1 MAQRK
6 PQSAGPQP
14 SLLATLS
21 RPFLPAIDRAG
32 YDADDSDVVL
42 RTQVLVLHTILTAL
56 LSLTY
61 TFSHWDSGSH
71 GLALFFALFA
81 TAIVALLFALRSTGS
96 LRWVTH
102 GTVLIGMSCTTAATF
117 FTGGLR
123 LTNVCPFFI
132 IIVSAIFLLGW
143 EGMGWALLA
152 VLVPLGFEVAARYGV
167 SFPDLVPPESRATD
181 ALLTWLVG
189 IVVVWA
195 FVICYEAAR
204 VYSNRRRAE
213 AEAVRSQFLANV
225 SHELRTPLHAIMGMT
240 RHALRDNLPSSV
252 RAGLETS
259 QHSAEA
265 LLALIEDLLD
275 LASLERDRFVL
286 RAQDFDPVELVQR
299 VASVLRF
306 RCEEQDLEFGITVDP
321 DVPRWVRGDGNRLQ
335 QVLLNLGSNAIKY
348 TEQGRVE
355 LSASLVSHDGDSGSC
370 RFSVTDTG
378 LGISEADQ
386 ERIFRQFTQV
396 DGSLTRAHAG
406 AGLGLYIAS
415 EIVAAMD
422 GCIELQSEVG
432 RGSTFAVTIPFQPPE
447 QAAAEPVEP
456 PARAS
461 ETSAGPRL
469 LLVDDD
475 RVNVEMGRILLEE
488 LCDQVWVAHNG
499 QQAVDAWAAEQPDVI
514 LMDIQMPGMDGLE
527 AIARIREREQDED
540 KEPVPIIAVTGY
552 GTEDQRQRCQ
562 EAGADDCLFKPYRFE
577 ELEAAITAVM
587 APDSPS
593 RDATRGR

>member
-1 MAQRK
+1 M
-6 PQSAGPQP
+6 
-14 SLLATLS
+14 S
-21 RPFLPAIDRAG
+21 RPFLPAIGRAG
-32 YDADDSDVVL
+32 YDTGDPDVLL

-61 TFSHWDSGSH
+61 TYSHWQSGAH

-81 TAIVALLFALRSTGS
+81 AAVVALLGALRATGS
-96 LRWVTH
+96 VRWAAH
-102 GTVLIGMSCTTAATF
+102 GTVFVGITCTAAATY

-132 IIVSAIFLLGW
+132 VIVSAIFLLGW

-152 VLVPLGFEVAARYGV
+152 VLAPLGFDLATRYGY
-167 SFPDLVPPESRATD
+167 SFPDHVPPESRDTD
-181 ALLTWLVG
+181 ALITWLVG
-189 IVVVWA
+189 IVVTWA

-240 RHALRDNLPSSV
+240 RSALRNDLPPSV

-286 RAQDFDPVELVQR
+286 RARDFDPVELVQR

-306 RCEEQDLEFGITVDP
+306 RCEEQDLECVVTVDP

-335 QVLLNLGSNAIKY
+335 QVLLNLGSNAVKY
-348 TEQGRVE
+348 TEQGQVE
-355 LSASLVSHDGDSGSC
+355 LSASLVSQDGDTRSC

-386 ERIFRQFTQV
+386 QRIFGQFTQV
-396 DGSLTRAHAG
+396 DGTLTRTHEG

-415 EIVAAMD
+415 EIVTAM
-422 GCIELQSEVG
+422 GGRIELESEVG
-432 RGSTFAVTIPFQPPE
+432 RGSTFQVTLPFEPAE
-447 QAAAEPVEP
+447 SAAPEPVEP
-456 PARAS
+456 QPHA
-461 ETSAGPRL
+461 TKAGQSPRL

-475 RVNVEMGRILLEE
+475 RVNVEMARVLLEE
-488 LCDQVWVAHNG
+488 LCDRVWVARNG
-499 QQAVDAWAAEQPDVI
+499 QQAIDTWAAEQPDVI

-552 GTEDQRQRCQ
+552 GTEDQRERCR

-577 ELEAAITAVM
+577 ELEAAIAAVVTG
-587 APDSPS
+587 PNRPKGP
-593 RDATRGR
+593 TTGR